1 MPALTVE
8 YQLINVKEMQEIP
21 NHLATIAMLID
32 SSGNYQW
39 MLRLVGRYLKLG
51 QDPISYQ
58 KTYHKGLPWWF
69 NG

>member
-51 QDPISYQ
+51 QDPISY
-58 KTYHKGLPWWF
+58 
-69 NG
+69 